1 MRSKISL
8 NDINKFLNLKANN
21 SEVFQAID
29 NICNSI
35 ETLPNMSL
43 INEINKDKIS
53 KNEIENYLKEKP
65 SIEDIQNLLDDK
77 IDKNEFNNKFEDLV
91 QNIETFKKFMGEK
104 IDELASKKELKKIEN
119 NQKDILNNLEKKADK
134 EYVFNSL
141 KIKSD
146 KNEINTILDNK
157 LDKADYANILKLI
170 ENKLNKDEFINYQKI
185 KDNEIKQ
192 NNNKL
197 DDTYLTIIKEMNNK
211 IQEMKKNIN
220 TRFDILNID
229 IEKINDKIKSK
240 YESINILINE
250 INSRKLDNDD
260 YINLLKKKLDIDK
273 FDSLIKKIKNNLE
286 KNFVEISKTNEEMIK
301 NLMNS
306 KINDINKVLSKTL
319 DEQNTKLNN
328 YIEINQNKWIQ
339 YQIDVQSIINKL
351 DSENKSE
358 INKLRNELIE
368 NLEVKITEKFYELTE
383 ETKVNKN
390 NNQNSLLNS
399 NDNELNNKLSKN
411 MKTESLIR
419 EKCEI
424 NELTLKYDEIKNELK
439 NNRIEFSNALD
450 NQALINETL
459 CEENKLGKWG
469 WTMGK
474 LKNNYNIIWDIQS
487 INTYP
492 DNYIL
497 ENDKSLL
504 LIKQGG
510 IYGIIFGFYGYN
522 KKPNIQILVNNE
534 IILSNSNKNNKSL
547 YENGG
552 HSLHMTNTGFYK
564 SNKNIAING
573 GFRNITGITLIDYIY
588 LENNSKLSV
597 FYNGDTARGFLSI
610 KKIMNF
616 K

>member
-91 QNIETFKKFMGEK
+91 QNIEKFKKFMGEK

-185 KDNEIKQ
+185 KDNEIRQ

-301 NLMNS
+301 NLMNN

-497 ENDKSLL
+497 ENDKSIL

-510 IYGIIFGFYGYN
+510 IYEIIFGFYGYN

>member
-273 FDSLIKKIKNNLE
+273 FDPLIKKIKNNLE
-286 KNFVEISKTNEEMIK
+286 RNFVEISKTNEEMIK
-301 NLMNS
+301 NLMNN

-497 ENDKSLL
+497 ENDKSIL

-510 IYGIIFGFYGYN
+510 IYEIIFGFYGYN

-552 HSLHMTNTGFYK
+552 HSLNMTNTGFYK

>member
-1 MRSKISL
+1 MKSKISL

-77 IDKNEFNNKFEDLV
+77 IGKNEFNNKFEDLV

-119 NQKDILNNLEKKADK
+119 NQKDMLNNLEKKADK

-185 KDNEIKQ
+185 KDNEIRQ

-286 KNFVEISKTNEEMIK
+286 RNFVEISKTNEEMIK
-301 NLMNS
+301 NLMNN

-510 IYGIIFGFYGYN
+510 IYEIIFGFYGYN

-552 HSLHMTNTGFYK
+552 HSLNMTNTGFYK

>member
-77 IDKNEFNNKFEDLV
+77 IGKNEFNNKFEDLV

-119 NQKDILNNLEKKADK
+119 NQKDMLNNLEKKADK
-134 EYVFNSL
+134 EYVFDSL

-286 KNFVEISKTNEEMIK
+286 RNFVEISKTNEEMIK
-301 NLMNS
+301 NLMNN

-399 NDNELNNKLSKN
+399 NDNEINNKLSKN

-510 IYGIIFGFYGYN
+510 IYEIIFGFYGYN

>member
-77 IDKNEFNNKFEDLV
+77 IGKNEFNNKFEDLV

-119 NQKDILNNLEKKADK
+119 NQKDMLNNLEKKADK

-185 KDNEIKQ
+185 KDNEIRQ

-286 KNFVEISKTNEEMIK
+286 RNFVEISKTNEEMIK
-301 NLMNS
+301 NLMNN

-510 IYGIIFGFYGYN
+510 IYEIIFGFYGYN

-552 HSLHMTNTGFYK
+552 HSLNMTNTGFYK

>member
-119 NQKDILNNLEKKADK
+119 NQKDMLNNLEKKADK

-250 INSRKLDNDD
+250 INSRKLDNVD

-273 FDSLIKKIKNNLE
+273 FDPLIKKIKNNLE

-358 INKLRNELIE
+358 ISKLRNEIIE

-510 IYGIIFGFYGYN
+510 IYEIIFGFYGYN

>member
-77 IDKNEFNNKFEDLV
+77 IGKNEFNNKFEDLV

-119 NQKDILNNLEKKADK
+119 NQKDMLNNLEKKADK

-185 KDNEIKQ
+185 KDNEIRQ

-286 KNFVEISKTNEEMIK
+286 RNFVEISKTNEEMIK
-301 NLMNS
+301 NLMNN

-497 ENDKSLL
+497 ENDKSIL

-510 IYGIIFGFYGYN
+510 IYEIIFGFYGYN

>member
-91 QNIETFKKFMGEK
+91 QNIEKFKKFMGEK

-119 NQKDILNNLEKKADK
+119 NQKDMLNNLEKKADK

-286 KNFVEISKTNEEMIK
+286 RNFVEISKTNEEMIK
-301 NLMNS
+301 NLMNN
-306 KINDINKVLSKTL
+306 KINDINKVSPKTS

-358 INKLRNELIE
+358 ISKLRNELIE

-383 ETKVNKN
+383 ETKINKN

-510 IYGIIFGFYGYN
+510 IYEIIFGFYGYN

-552 HSLHMTNTGFYK
+552 HSLNMTNTGFYK

-597 FYNGDTARGFLSI
+597 FYNGDNARGFLSI

>member
-1 MRSKISL
+1 LRSKISL

-119 NQKDILNNLEKKADK
+119 NQKDMLNNLEKKADK
-134 EYVFNSL
+134 EYVFDSL

-185 KDNEIKQ
+185 KDNEIRQ

-301 NLMNS
+301 NLMNN

-510 IYGIIFGFYGYN
+510 IYEIIFGFYGYN

>member
-185 KDNEIKQ
+185 KDNEIRQ

-250 INSRKLDNDD
+250 INSRKLDNVD

-273 FDSLIKKIKNNLE
+273 FDPLIKKIKNNLE

-487 INTYP
+487 
-492 DNYIL
+492 
-497 ENDKSLL
+497 
-504 LIKQGG
+504 
-510 IYGIIFGFYGYN
+510 
-522 KKPNIQILVNNE
+522 
-534 IILSNSNKNNKSL
+534 
-547 YENGG
+547 
-552 HSLHMTNTGFYK
+552 
-564 SNKNIAING
+564 
-573 GFRNITGITLIDYIY
+573 
-588 LENNSKLSV
+588 
-597 FYNGDTARGFLSI
+597 
-610 KKIMNF
+610 
-616 K
+616 

>member
-91 QNIETFKKFMGEK
+91 QNIEKFKKFMGEK

-119 NQKDILNNLEKKADK
+119 NQKDMLNNLEKKADK

-185 KDNEIKQ
+185 KDNEIRQ

-286 KNFVEISKTNEEMIK
+286 RNFVEISKTNEEMIK
-301 NLMNS
+301 NLMNN

-383 ETKVNKN
+383 ETKINKN
-390 NNQNSLLNS
+390 NNQNLLLNS

-497 ENDKSLL
+497 ENDKSIL

-510 IYGIIFGFYGYN
+510 IYEIIFGFYGYN

>member
-1 MRSKISL
+1 LRSKISL

-286 KNFVEISKTNEEMIK
+286 RNFVEISKTNEEMIK
-301 NLMNS
+301 NLMNN

-510 IYGIIFGFYGYN
+510 IYEIIFGFYGYN

>member
-185 KDNEIKQ
+185 KDNEIRQ

-250 INSRKLDNDD
+250 INSRKLDNVD

-286 KNFVEISKTNEEMIK
+286 RNFVEISKTNEEMIK
-301 NLMNS
+301 NLMNN

-510 IYGIIFGFYGYN
+510 IYEIIFGFYGYN

>member
-250 INSRKLDNDD
+250 INSRKLDNVD

-273 FDSLIKKIKNNLE
+273 FDPLIKKIKNNLE
-286 KNFVEISKTNEEMIK
+286 RNFVEISKTNEEMIK
-301 NLMNS
+301 NLMNN

-510 IYGIIFGFYGYN
+510 IYEIIFGFYGYN

>member
-77 IDKNEFNNKFEDLV
+77 IGKNEFNNKFEDLV

-119 NQKDILNNLEKKADK
+119 NQKDMLNNLEKKADK

-185 KDNEIKQ
+185 KDNEIRQ

-250 INSRKLDNDD
+250 INSRKLDNVD

-286 KNFVEISKTNEEMIK
+286 RNFVEISKTNEEMIK
-301 NLMNS
+301 NLMNN

-497 ENDKSLL
+497 ENDKSIL

-510 IYGIIFGFYGYN
+510 IYEIIFGFYGYN

>member
-77 IDKNEFNNKFEDLV
+77 IGKNEFNNKFEDLV

-119 NQKDILNNLEKKADK
+119 NQKDMLNNLEKKADK

-157 LDKADYANILKLI
+157 LDKADYDNILKLI

-250 INSRKLDNDD
+250 INSRKLDNVD

-286 KNFVEISKTNEEMIK
+286 RNFVEISKTNEEMIK

-358 INKLRNELIE
+358 ISKLRNEIIE

-497 ENDKSLL
+497 ENDKSIL

-510 IYGIIFGFYGYN
+510 IYEIIFGFYGYN

-552 HSLHMTNTGFYK
+552 HSLNMTNTGFYK

>member
-1 MRSKISL
+1 
-8 NDINKFLNLKANN
+8 
-21 SEVFQAID
+21 
-29 NICNSI
+29 
-35 ETLPNMSL
+35 MSL

-65 SIEDIQNLLDDK
+65 SFEDIQNLLDDK
-77 IDKNEFNNKFEDLV
+77 IGKNEFNNKFEDLV

-119 NQKDILNNLEKKADK
+119 NQKDMLNNLEKKADK

-185 KDNEIKQ
+185 KDNEIRQ

-286 KNFVEISKTNEEMIK
+286 RNFVEISKTNEEMIK
-301 NLMNS
+301 NLMNN

-510 IYGIIFGFYGYN
+510 IYEIIFGFYGYN

>member
-77 IDKNEFNNKFEDLV
+77 IDKNEFNNKFEGLV

-119 NQKDILNNLEKKADK
+119 NQKDMLNNLEKKADK

-250 INSRKLDNDD
+250 INSRKLDNVD

-273 FDSLIKKIKNNLE
+273 FDPLIKKIKNNLE
-286 KNFVEISKTNEEMIK
+286 RNFVEISKTNEEMIK
-301 NLMNS
+301 NLMNN

-358 INKLRNELIE
+358 ISKLRNEIIE

-459 CEENKLGKWG
+459 CEESKLGKWG

-510 IYGIIFGFYGYN
+510 IYEIIFGFYGYN

>member
-119 NQKDILNNLEKKADK
+119 NQKDMLNNLEKKADK

-185 KDNEIKQ
+185 KDNEIRQ

-250 INSRKLDNDD
+250 INSRKLDNVD

-273 FDSLIKKIKNNLE
+273 FDPLIKKIKNNLE
-286 KNFVEISKTNEEMIK
+286 RNFVEISKTNEEMIK
-301 NLMNS
+301 NLMNN

-328 YIEINQNKWIQ
+328 YIEINQNKLIQ

-358 INKLRNELIE
+358 ISKLRNEIIE

-510 IYGIIFGFYGYN
+510 IYEIIFGFYGYN

>member
-185 KDNEIKQ
+185 KDNEIRQ

-286 KNFVEISKTNEEMIK
+286 RNFVEISKTNEEMIK
-301 NLMNS
+301 NLMNN

-510 IYGIIFGFYGYN
+510 IYEIIFGFYGYN

>member
-1 MRSKISL
+1 MKSKISL

-77 IDKNEFNNKFEDLV
+77 IGKNEFNNKFEDLV

-119 NQKDILNNLEKKADK
+119 NQKDMLNNLEKKADK

-185 KDNEIKQ
+185 KDNEIRQ

-286 KNFVEISKTNEEMIK
+286 RNFVEISKTNEEMIK
-301 NLMNS
+301 NLMNN

-510 IYGIIFGFYGYN
+510 IYEIIFGFYGYN

>member
-119 NQKDILNNLEKKADK
+119 NQKDMLNNLEKKADK

-273 FDSLIKKIKNNLE
+273 FDPLIKKIKNNLE

-358 INKLRNELIE
+358 INKLRNEIIE

-497 ENDKSLL
+497 ENDKSIL

-510 IYGIIFGFYGYN
+510 IYEIIFGFYGYN

>member
-91 QNIETFKKFMGEK
+91 QNIEKFKKFMGEK

-119 NQKDILNNLEKKADK
+119 NQKDMLNNLEKKADK

-240 YESINILINE
+240 YESINILISE

-286 KNFVEISKTNEEMIK
+286 RNFVEISKTNEEMIK
-301 NLMNS
+301 NLMNN
-306 KINDINKVLSKTL
+306 KINDINKVSPKTS

-351 DSENKSE
+351 DLENKSE
-358 INKLRNELIE
+358 ISKLRNELIE

-383 ETKVNKN
+383 ETKINKN

-474 LKNNYNIIWDIQS
+474 LKNNYNIIWDIQL

-497 ENDKSLL
+497 ENDKSIL

-510 IYGIIFGFYGYN
+510 IYEIIFGFYGYN

-552 HSLHMTNTGFYK
+552 HSLNMTNTGFYK

-573 GFRNITGITLIDYIY
+573 GFRNITGITLIDYVY

-597 FYNGDTARGFLSI
+597 FYNGDVARGFLSI

>member
-185 KDNEIKQ
+185 KDNEIRQ

-273 FDSLIKKIKNNLE
+273 FDPLIKKIKNNLE
-286 KNFVEISKTNEEMIK
+286 RNFVEISKTNEEMIK
-301 NLMNS
+301 NLMNN

-510 IYGIIFGFYGYN
+510 IYEIIFGFYGYN

-552 HSLHMTNTGFYK
+552 HSLNMTNTGFYK

>member
-1 MRSKISL
+1 MKSKISL

-77 IDKNEFNNKFEDLV
+77 IGKNEFNNKFEDLV

-119 NQKDILNNLEKKADK
+119 NQKDMLNNLEKKADK

-185 KDNEIKQ
+185 KDNEIRQ

-286 KNFVEISKTNEEMIK
+286 RNFVEISKTNEEMIK
-301 NLMNS
+301 NLMNN

-399 NDNELNNKLSKN
+399 NDNEINNKLSKN

-419 EKCEI
+419 EK
-424 NELTLKYDEIKNELK
+424 
-439 NNRIEFSNALD
+439 S
-450 NQALINETL
+450 
-459 CEENKLGKWG
+459 
-469 WTMGK
+469 
-474 LKNNYNIIWDIQS
+474 
-487 INTYP
+487 
-492 DNYIL
+492 
-497 ENDKSLL
+497 
-504 LIKQGG
+504 
-510 IYGIIFGFYGYN
+510 
-522 KKPNIQILVNNE
+522 
-534 IILSNSNKNNKSL
+534 
-547 YENGG
+547 
-552 HSLHMTNTGFYK
+552 
-564 SNKNIAING
+564 
-573 GFRNITGITLIDYIY
+573 
-588 LENNSKLSV
+588 
-597 FYNGDTARGFLSI
+597 
-610 KKIMNF
+610 
-616 K
+616 

>member
-77 IDKNEFNNKFEDLV
+77 IGKNEFNNKFEDLV

-119 NQKDILNNLEKKADK
+119 NQKDMLNNLEKKADK

-146 KNEINTILDNK
+146 KNEI
-157 LDKADYANILKLI
+157 LKLI

-185 KDNEIKQ
+185 KDNEIRQ

-211 IQEMKKNIN
+211 IQEIKKNIN

-250 INSRKLDNDD
+250 INSRKLDNVD

-273 FDSLIKKIKNNLE
+273 FDPLIKKIKNNLE
-286 KNFVEISKTNEEMIK
+286 RNFVEISKTNEEMIK
-301 NLMNS
+301 NLMNN

-358 INKLRNELIE
+358 ISKLRNEIIE

-497 ENDKSLL
+497 ENDKSIL

-510 IYGIIFGFYGYN
+510 IYEIIFGFYGYN

>member
-91 QNIETFKKFMGEK
+91 QNIEKFKKFMGEK

-134 EYVFNSL
+134 EYVFDSL

-185 KDNEIKQ
+185 KDNEIRQ

-286 KNFVEISKTNEEMIK
+286 RNFVEISKTNEEMIK
-301 NLMNS
+301 NLMNN

-399 NDNELNNKLSKN
+399 NDNEINNKLSKN

-497 ENDKSLL
+497 ENDKSIL

-510 IYGIIFGFYGYN
+510 IYEIIFGFYGYN

>member
-91 QNIETFKKFMGEK
+91 QNIEKFKKFMGEK

-185 KDNEIKQ
+185 KDNEIRQ

-286 KNFVEISKTNEEMIK
+286 KNFVQISKTNEEMIK
-301 NLMNS
+301 NLMNN

-510 IYGIIFGFYGYN
+510 IYEIIFGFYGYN

-552 HSLHMTNTGFYK
+552 HSLNMTNTGFYK

-573 GFRNITGITLIDYIY
+573 GFRNITGITSIDYIY

>member
-1 MRSKISL
+1 
-8 NDINKFLNLKANN
+8 
-21 SEVFQAID
+21 
-29 NICNSI
+29 
-35 ETLPNMSL
+35 MSV
-43 INEINKDKIS
+43 INELNKDKIS

-65 SIEDIQNLLDDK
+65 SIEDIQNLLDEK
-77 IDKNEFNNKFEDLV
+77 VDKNEFKNKFENLEK
-91 QNIETFKKFMGEK
+91 NIENFKKSILEK
-104 IDELASKKELKKIEN
+104 IDELAPKKELKIIES
-119 NQKDILNNLEKKADK
+119 NQKDMLNNLNKKSDK

-141 KIKSD
+141 KMKSD
-146 KNEINTILDNK
+146 KSEINTILDNK

-170 ENKLNKDEFINYQKI
+170 ENKLNKEEFINYKNI

-250 INSRKLDNDD
+250 INSKKLDNGD
-260 YINLLKKKLDIDK
+260 YIKLLKKKLDIDK
-273 FDSLIKKIKNNLE
+273 FDSLIKKIKSNLE
-286 KNFVEISKTNEEMIK
+286 RNFVEISTTNEEMIK
-301 NLMNS
+301 NLVNN
-306 KINDINKVLSKTL
+306 KINDINQVLSKTL
-319 DEQNTKLNN
+319 DEQNTKLNK
-328 YIEINQNKWIQ
+328 YIEVNKYNWAQ
-339 YQIDVQSIINKL
+339 YQIDIQSIINKL

-358 INKLRNELIE
+358 INKLKNKLIE

-383 ETKVNKN
+383 ENKVNR

-399 NDNELNNKLSKN
+399 NENEINNKLSKN
-411 MKTESLIR
+411 IKTESLIK
-419 EKCEI
+419 EKNEI
-424 NELTLKYDEIKNELK
+424 NELILKYDEIKNELK
-439 NNRIEFSNALD
+439 NSRIEFSNALD

-474 LKNNYNIIWDIQS
+474 LKNNYNIIWDMQS

-510 IYGIIFGFYGYN
+510 IYEIIFGFYGYN

-534 IILSNSNKNNKSL
+534 VIISNSNKNNKSL
-547 YENGG
+547 FENGG
-552 HSLHMTNTGFYK
+552 HSLNVTNTGFYK

-588 LENNSKLSV
+588 LENNSKLNI
-597 FYNGDTARGFLSI
+597 FYNGDAAKGFLSI
-610 KKIMNF
+610 KKIINF

>member
-185 KDNEIKQ
+185 KDNEIRQ

-273 FDSLIKKIKNNLE
+273 FNSLIKKIKNNFE
-286 KNFVEISKTNEEMIK
+286 RNFVEISKTNEEMIK
-301 NLMNS
+301 NLMNN

-328 YIEINQNKWIQ
+328 YIEINQNKLIQ

-368 NLEVKITEKFYELTE
+368 NLEIKITEKFYELTE

-510 IYGIIFGFYGYN
+510 IYEIIFGFYGYN

-573 GFRNITGITLIDYIY
+573 GFRNITGITSIDYIY

>member
-77 IDKNEFNNKFEDLV
+77 IGKNEFNNKFEDLV

-229 IEKINDKIKSK
+229 IE
-240 YESINILINE
+240 
-250 INSRKLDNDD
+250 
-260 YINLLKKKLDIDK
+260 
-273 FDSLIKKIKNNLE
+273 
-286 KNFVEISKTNEEMIK
+286 
-301 NLMNS
+301 
-306 KINDINKVLSKTL
+306 
-319 DEQNTKLNN
+319 
-328 YIEINQNKWIQ
+328 
-339 YQIDVQSIINKL
+339 
-351 DSENKSE
+351 
-358 INKLRNELIE
+358 
-368 NLEVKITEKFYELTE
+368 
-383 ETKVNKN
+383 
-390 NNQNSLLNS
+390 
-399 NDNELNNKLSKN
+399 
-411 MKTESLIR
+411 
-419 EKCEI
+419 
-424 NELTLKYDEIKNELK
+424 
-439 NNRIEFSNALD
+439 
-450 NQALINETL
+450 
-459 CEENKLGKWG
+459 
-469 WTMGK
+469 
-474 LKNNYNIIWDIQS
+474 
-487 INTYP
+487 
-492 DNYIL
+492 
-497 ENDKSLL
+497 
-504 LIKQGG
+504 
-510 IYGIIFGFYGYN
+510 
-522 KKPNIQILVNNE
+522 
-534 IILSNSNKNNKSL
+534 
-547 YENGG
+547 
-552 HSLHMTNTGFYK
+552 
-564 SNKNIAING
+564 
-573 GFRNITGITLIDYIY
+573 
-588 LENNSKLSV
+588 
-597 FYNGDTARGFLSI
+597 
-610 KKIMNF
+610 
-616 K
+616 

>member
-286 KNFVEISKTNEEMIK
+286 RNFVEISKTNEEMIK
-301 NLMNS
+301 NLMNN

-368 NLEVKITEKFYELTE
+368 NLEIKITEKFYELTE

-510 IYGIIFGFYGYN
+510 IYEIIFGFYGYN

-597 FYNGDTARGFLSI
+597 FYNGDNVRGFLSI

>member
-91 QNIETFKKFMGEK
+91 QNIEKFKKFMGEK

-119 NQKDILNNLEKKADK
+119 NQKDMLNNLEKKADK

-250 INSRKLDNDD
+250 INSRKLDNVD

-273 FDSLIKKIKNNLE
+273 FDPLIKKIKNNLE

-301 NLMNS
+301 NLMNN

-497 ENDKSLL
+497 ENDKSIL

-510 IYGIIFGFYGYN
+510 IYEIIFGFYGYN

-552 HSLHMTNTGFYK
+552 HSLNMTNTGFYK

>member
-185 KDNEIKQ
+185 KDNEIRQ

-250 INSRKLDNDD
+250 INSRNLDNVD

-273 FDSLIKKIKNNLE
+273 FNSLIKKIKNNFE
-286 KNFVEISKTNEEMIK
+286 RNFVEISKTNEEMIK
-301 NLMNS
+301 NLMNN

-368 NLEVKITEKFYELTE
+368 NLEIKITEKFYELTE

-510 IYGIIFGFYGYN
+510 IYEIIFGFYGYN

>member
-273 FDSLIKKIKNNLE
+273 FDPLIKKIKYNLE
-286 KNFVEISKTNEEMIK
+286 RNFVEISKTNEEMIK

-510 IYGIIFGFYGYN
+510 IYEIIFGFYGYN